1 MNQLQALTRSW
12 LDKTRDPKRSDLI
25 ATPEIRST
33 RIAYDARRDPNVP
46 SREYD
51 FAFRSKP
58 PVIPTLS
65 VSDFVQLIA
74 TPGLVWLKK
83 YLGVKAAD
91 EGENVWNSSTGKWVH
106 DWLAAIANGTEKTF
120 TRLPDSTE
128 MERRVCAA
136 AETKRSDV
144 AHLCQAAGKSLPDW
158 WGGGWRNALFL
169 ARALAEK
176 LGTVTD
182 WPWMATE
189 WTIDEDLAVKVAKNA
204 TLSLRGRID
213 LLLAHKAPS
222 PASLAAEDLWIID
235 YKTGAKKALATAK
248 QDADGRRPA
257 LKKKLLDGSAL
268 QLGLY
273 TLAVSA
279 LGAQRTEVSLLSP
292 LVSRL
297 EPQISG
303 DEFSSEA
310 DIFAELARMQQTG
323 IFGMHGPLRSAYR
336 FTDDYPLATVAID
349 SDILEQRW
357 ELTHPALVRDEEDLF
372 W

>member
-1 MNQLQALTRSW
+1 
-12 LDKTRDPKRSDLI
+12 
-25 ATPEIRST
+25 
-33 RIAYDARRDPNVP
+33 
-46 SREYD
+46 
-51 FAFRSKP
+51 
-58 PVIPTLS
+58 
-65 VSDFVQLIA
+65 
-74 TPGLVWLKK
+74 LKK

-91 EGENVWNSSTGKWVH
+91 ESDNVWNSSTGKWVH
-106 DWLAAIANGTEKTF
+106 DWLAAVAAGTVKTF

-136 AETKRSDV
+136 AETKRSEV
-144 AHLCQAAGKSLPDW
+144 AHLCRTAGKPVPDW
-158 WGGGWRNALFL
+158 WSGGWRNALFL
-169 ARALAEK
+169 GRVLAEK
-176 LGTVTD
+176 LGAVMG
-182 WPWMATE
+182 WSWMATE
-189 WTIDEDLAVKVAKNA
+189 WTIDEDLAVKVNENA

-213 LLLAHKAPS
+213 LLLARKAPS
-222 PASLAAEDLWIID
+222 AGSLAAEDLWIID

-248 QDADGRRPA
+248 QDASGRRPA

-273 TLAVSA
+273 TLAARA

-292 LVSRL
+292 LVRRL

-303 DEFSSEA
+303 DEFSSEE

-323 IFGMHGPLRSAYR
+323 TFGMHGPLRSTYR
-336 FTDDYPLATVAID
+336 FTDDYPLATLAID

-357 ELTHPALVRDEEDLF
+357 ELTHPALVRDEEEIF

>member
-1 MNQLQALTRSW
+1 MNQLQARTRSW
-12 LDKTRDPKRSDLI
+12 LDRTPDPKRSDL
-25 ATPEIRST
+25 ATSREIQST

-51 FAFRSKP
+51 FAFRSTP
-58 PVIPTLS
+58 SVVPTLS
-65 VSDFVQLIA
+65 VSEFEQLIA
-74 TPGLVWLKK
+74 APALVWLKK

-91 EGENVWNSSTGKWVH
+91 ESGNVWNSSTGKWVH
-106 DWLAAIANGTEKTF
+106 DWLAAIAAGTAKTF
-120 TRLPDSTE
+120 TQLPDATE

-144 AHLCQAAGKSLPDW
+144 VHVCQAAGKPLPDW
-158 WGGGWRNALFL
+158 WSSGWRNAVFL

-189 WTIDEDLAVKVAKNA
+189 WTIDGDFTVTESAA
-204 TLSLRGRID
+204 LSARGRID
-213 LLLAHKAPS
+213 LLLARMK
-222 PASLAAEDLWIID
+222 PAEGSLAAEDLWIVD

-248 QDADGRRPA
+248 QDAGGRGPG

-273 TLAVSA
+273 TLAAAA
-279 LGAQRTEVSLLSP
+279 LGARRTEVSLLSP
-292 LVSRL
+292 LVRQL
-297 EPQISG
+297 EPQIAG

-336 FTDDYPLATVAID
+336 FTDTYPLAMLAID
-349 SDILEQRW
+349 LDILEQRW
-357 ELTHPALVRDEEDLF
+357 ELTHPALVRDEEDIF

>member
-1 MNQLQALTRSW
+1 
-12 LDKTRDPKRSDLI
+12 
-25 ATPEIRST
+25 
-33 RIAYDARRDPNVP
+33 
-46 SREYD
+46 
-51 FAFRSKP
+51 
-58 PVIPTLS
+58 
-65 VSDFVQLIA
+65 
-74 TPGLVWLKK
+74 
-83 YLGVKAAD
+83 
-91 EGENVWNSSTGKWVH
+91 
-106 DWLAAIANGTEKTF
+106 
-120 TRLPDSTE
+120 
-128 MERRVCAA
+128 
-136 AETKRSDV
+136 
-144 AHLCQAAGKSLPDW
+144 
-158 WGGGWRNALFL
+158 
-169 ARALAEK
+169 
-176 LGTVTD
+176 
-182 WPWMATE
+182 MATE

-204 TLSLRGRID
+204 TLLLRGRID

-222 PASLAAEDLWIID
+222 PVSLAAEDLWIID

-248 QDADGRRPA
+248 QDEDGRRPA

-292 LVSRL
+292 VVSRL

>member
-1 MNQLQALTRSW
+1 
-12 LDKTRDPKRSDLI
+12 
-25 ATPEIRST
+25 
-33 RIAYDARRDPNVP
+33 
-46 SREYD
+46 
-51 FAFRSKP
+51 
-58 PVIPTLS
+58 
-65 VSDFVQLIA
+65 
-74 TPGLVWLKK
+74 
-83 YLGVKAAD
+83 
-91 EGENVWNSSTGKWVH
+91 
-106 DWLAAIANGTEKTF
+106 
-120 TRLPDSTE
+120 
-128 MERRVCAA
+128 
-136 AETKRSDV
+136 
-144 AHLCQAAGKSLPDW
+144 
-158 WGGGWRNALFL
+158 
-169 ARALAEK
+169 
-176 LGTVTD
+176 
-182 WPWMATE
+182 MATE

-213 LLLAHKAPS
+213 LLLAHRAPS

-279 LGAQRTEVSLLSP
+279 LGAQRTEISLLSP

>member
-12 LDKTRDPKRSDLI
+12 LDKAGDPNRRNLI
-25 ATPEIRST
+25 VSREIEST

-58 PVIPTLS
+58 PVVPTLS
-65 VSDFVQLIA
+65 VSDFDQLIA
-74 TPGLVWLKK
+74 APGLVWLKK

-91 EGENVWNSSTGKWVH
+91 ESDNVWNSSTGKWVH
-106 DWLAAIANGTEKTF
+106 DWLAAVATGTVKTF

-128 MERRVCAA
+128 MERRVWAA

-144 AHLCQAAGKSLPDW
+144 AHLCGAAGKPVPDW
-158 WGGGWRNALFL
+158 WSGGWHNALFL
-169 ARALAEK
+169 ARVLAEK
-176 LGTVTD
+176 LGAVKG
-182 WPWMATE
+182 WSWMATE
-189 WTIDEDLAVKVAKNA
+189 WTIDEDLAVKVTENA

-213 LLLAHKAPS
+213 LLLARKAPS
-222 PASLAAEDLWIID
+222 ADWTAEDLWIVD

-248 QDADGRRPA
+248 KDANGRRPA

-273 TLAVSA
+273 TLAVRA
-279 LGAQRTEVSLLSP
+279 LGAQRTEASLLSP
-292 LVSRL
+292 LVRRL

-303 DEFSSEA
+303 DEFSSEE

-323 IFGMHGPLRSAYR
+323 MFGMHGPLRSAYR
-336 FTDDYPLATVAID
+336 FTDDYPLATLAID

-357 ELTHPALVRDEEDLF
+357 ELTHPALVRDEEEIF

>member
-12 LDKTRDPKRSDLI
+12 LDKAGDPKRKNLVVSR
-25 ATPEIRST
+25 EIEST
-33 RIAYDARRDPNVP
+33 RMAYDARRDPNAS

-51 FAFRSKP
+51 FAFRSKS
-58 PVIPTLS
+58 PVVPTLS
-65 VSDFVQLIA
+65 VSDFDQLIA
-74 TPGLVWLKK
+74 APALVWLKK

-91 EGENVWNSSTGKWVH
+91 ESDNVWNSSTGKWVH
-106 DWLAAIANGTEKTF
+106 DWLAAVAAGTVKTF

-136 AETKRSDV
+136 AGTKRSDV
-144 AHLCQAAGKSLPDW
+144 THLCRAAGKPVPDW
-158 WGGGWRNALFL
+158 WSGGWRNALFL
-169 ARALAEK
+169 ARILAEK
-176 LGTVTD
+176 LGAVMD
-182 WPWMATE
+182 WSWMATE
-189 WTIDEDLAVKVAKNA
+189 WIIDEDLAVKVTENA

-213 LLLAHKAPS
+213 LLLARKAPS
-222 PASLAAEDLWIID
+222 AGSLAAEDLWIID

-248 QDADGRRPA
+248 QDASGRRPA

-273 TLAVSA
+273 TLAARA

-292 LVSRL
+292 LVRRL

-303 DEFSSEA
+303 DEFSSEE

-323 IFGMHGPLRSAYR
+323 TFGMHGPLRSTYR
-336 FTDDYPLATVAID
+336 FTDDYPLATLAID

-357 ELTHPALVRDEEDLF
+357 ELTHPALVRDEEEIF

>member
-1 MNQLQALTRSW
+1 MSR
-12 LDKTRDPKRSDLI
+12 
-25 ATPEIRST
+25 EIEST

-58 PVIPTLS
+58 PVVPTLS
-65 VSDFVQLIA
+65 VSDFDQLIA
-74 TPGLVWLKK
+74 APGLVWLKK

-91 EGENVWNSSTGKWVH
+91 ESDNVWNSSTGKWVH
-106 DWLAAIANGTEKTF
+106 DWLAAVATGTVKTF

-128 MERRVCAA
+128 MERRVWAA

-144 AHLCQAAGKSLPDW
+144 AHLCGAAGKPVPDW
-158 WGGGWRNALFL
+158 WSGGWHNALFL
-169 ARALAEK
+169 ARVLAEK
-176 LGTVTD
+176 LGAVKG
-182 WPWMATE
+182 WSWMATE
-189 WTIDEDLAVKVAKNA
+189 WTIDEDLAVKVTENA

-213 LLLAHKAPS
+213 LLLARKAPS
-222 PASLAAEDLWIID
+222 ADWTAEDLWIVD

-248 QDADGRRPA
+248 KDANGRRPA

-273 TLAVSA
+273 TLAVRA

-292 LVSRL
+292 LVRRL
-297 EPQISG
+297 EPQVSG
-303 DEFSSEA
+303 DEFSSEE

-323 IFGMHGPLRSAYR
+323 MFGMHGPLRSAYR
-336 FTDDYPLATVAID
+336 FTDDYLLATLAID

-357 ELTHPALVRDEEDLF
+357 ELTHPALVRDEEEMF